1 MDSGRV
7 VYQNGEFVKEKDAK
21 VSIFDSALM
30 FGDMVFEM
38 TRSFNKEQFRLKEH
52 IDRLYVGLKILH
64 IPIQQ
69 SKEELEEIC
78 YETITRNEEIFE
90 THDEHR
96 LLINVSRGPLG
107 IYSEIFDNKM
117 EPTVIVA
124 DFPLKWTVAG
134 MDELIDEGINA
145 VVTSQRAIPSSLM
158 EPKIKNRSRLFYQM
172 ANIEASRFKGKNNWA
187 VLLGIDGFITEGTG
201 DNVFFVKDGKVLTPE
216 ARDILVGI
224 SRNYIFELC
233 QQLNIECIEKNLE
246 TYDAYMADESFMTAT
261 PFCLLPVCRFN
272 GLKIGDGKMG
282 EITKKLHDQWSE
294 NVGLDIFQQIRD
306 FSTECKNINKDRPT
320 PYVFTSGDED

>member
-52 IDRLYVGLKILH
+52 IDRLYVGLKILQ

-78 YETITRNEEIFE
+78 YETIKRNETIFE
-90 THDEHR
+90 SHDEHR

-201 DNVFFVKDGKVLTPE
+201 DNVFFVKNGKVFTPE

-233 QQLNIECIEKNLE
+233 QQLNKE
-246 TYDAYMADESFMTAT
+246 T
-261 PFCLLPVCRFN
+261 
-272 GLKIGDGKMG
+272 
-282 EITKKLHDQWSE
+282 EI
-294 NVGLDIFQQIRD
+294 
-306 FSTECKNINKDRPT
+306 
-320 PYVFTSGDED
+320 

>member
-1 MDSGRV
+1 MKSGRV
-7 VYQNGEFVKEKDAK
+7 VYQNGKYVDERDAK

-38 TRSFNKEQFRLKEH
+38 TRSFNGEQFRLKEH

-64 IPIQQ
+64 IPIKQ
-69 SKEELEEIC
+69 SKEELEQIC
-78 YETITRNEEIFE
+78 YETIERNQPFFE
-90 THDEHR
+90 KHDEHR

-107 IYSEIFDNKM
+107 IYSPIFDNKL

-172 ANIEASRFKGKNNWA
+172 ANIEASKFKGKNNWA
-187 VLLGIDGFITEGTG
+187 VLLGTDGFITEGTG
-201 DNVFFVKDGKVLTPE
+201 DNLFFVKDGVVYTPE
-216 ARDILVGI
+216 PRDILVGI
-224 SRNYIFELC
+224 SRNYVMELC
-233 QQLNIECIEKNLE
+233 TQLGLKCVEKNLE
-246 TYDAYMADESFMTAT
+246 VYDAYTSDECFMTAT
-261 PFCLLPVCRFN
+261 PFCLLPVCTFN
-272 GLKIGDGKMG
+272 GLKIGDGQMG
-282 EITKKLHDQWSE
+282 EITRLIHDKWSE
-294 NVGLDIFQQIRD
+294 NVGLDIYQQIRD
-306 FSTECKNINKDRPT
+306 YSFECKKLNRDQPT
-320 PYVFTSGDED
+320 PYVFNSSDDD